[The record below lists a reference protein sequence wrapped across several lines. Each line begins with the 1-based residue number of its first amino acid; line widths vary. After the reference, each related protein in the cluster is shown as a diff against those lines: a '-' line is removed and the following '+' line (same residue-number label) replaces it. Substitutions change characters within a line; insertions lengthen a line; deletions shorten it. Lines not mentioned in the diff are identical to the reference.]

1 MTELVEEDEIY
12 ERIMELEHLAKAFYV
27 FSKTPHHVINGLK
40 DDVKVWDDVIGMLS
54 DDNREEYEEL
64 MVMWDEIQDDYVG
77 DEEE

>member
-27 FSKTPHHVINGLK
+27 FSKTPHRNYK
-40 DDVKVWDDVIGMLS
+40 DVSVWKDVIGMLS

-64 MVMWDEIQDDYVG
+64 MAMWDEIQDDYRR
-77 DEEE
+77 